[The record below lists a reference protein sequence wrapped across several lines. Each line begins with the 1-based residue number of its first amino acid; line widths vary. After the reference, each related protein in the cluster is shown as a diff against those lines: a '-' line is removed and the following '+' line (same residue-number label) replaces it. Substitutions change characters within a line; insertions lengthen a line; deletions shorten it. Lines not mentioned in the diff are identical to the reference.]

1 MSSLF
6 PRHTVEWKLEEPAAF
21 RRLTLSLV
29 EMAIL
34 TGLVV
39 RLLRAVI
46 LTWVGPNWWWFGG
59 SWALLAVIFCLSA
72 AAHLSN
78 YPVRQWFW
86 RVPAFVG
93 VEVLTEMLVS
103 LGLIAVGREP
113 MGTARAH
120 YHDWPQMAMST
131 LKWRLTIIIAFA
143 LVLAAVVQTVR
154 YFLLRHEHRAGTVA
168 AVHEEVE
175 RIEAERI
182 EAEHAHER

>member
-29 EMAIL
+29 EMAII
-34 TGLVV
+34 TGVVV
-39 RLLRAVI
+39 RLLRAIV
-46 LTWVGPNWWWFGG
+46 LGWVGPSWWWVG
-59 SWALLAVIFCLSA
+59 STYALLAVVLCLSA

-93 VEVLTEMLVS
+93 VEVLTEMMVS
-103 LGLIAVGREP
+103 LVLMALHREA
-113 MGTARAH
+113 MGTAQAH
-120 YHDWPQMAMST
+120 YHDWPTMALST
-131 LKWRLTIIIAFA
+131 LKWRLTIVISFA

-168 AVHEEVE
+168 AIHEEV
-175 RIEAERI
+175 ERI

>member
-39 RLLRAVI
+39 RLLRAII
-46 LTWVGPNWWWFGG
+46 LTGVGPNWWWVGG
-59 SWALLAVIFCLSA
+59 TWALLAVILCLSA

-103 LGLIAVGREP
+103 LALMALGREAI
-113 MGTARAH
+113 GTSRAH
-120 YHDWPQMAMST
+120 YHDWPQLAMST
-131 LKWRLTIIIAFA
+131 LKWRLTIVIGFAF
-143 LVLAAVVQTVR
+143 VLAAVVQTVR
-154 YFLLRHEHRAGTVA
+154 YFLLRHEHRAGTIA
-168 AVHEEVE
+168 AVHE
-175 RIEAERI
+175 EAERI
-182 EAEHAHER
+182 EAEHAHGR